1 MLDNL
6 ESIIEHGLLCTNLK
20 NQLEIEH
27 RNIAAQGIQERR
39 SNTMVTGTTNIHD
52 YVPFYFA
59 KKTPLHLGLL
69 NTKNV
74 DQMCMIFFAIPLS
87 VITEYEGVRF
97 TTRSAN
103 TNDMPLFFSR
113 DQLEKLDEIN
123 WEVVDRKKWGGYLG
137 IEKNQ
142 KMAELL
148 IPQKVSVEMI
158 DHIIVWNDSVKE
170 YVAKKFSEK
179 GVGCPD
185 IRFHDKYDT
194 HYFCKIG
201 KKESLITGP
210 GELRERSKSSILR
223 INEKS
228 QLAIYKDIESKPTSV
243 YDDIEFAFDDVQK
256 KLSSYLN
263 KAKNVS
269 ITYNNRNDNLYD
281 HLQRVKF
288 NLDGYD
294 EYNSL
299 DIRSKEIVMLAARLH
314 DIGKLHSNMSAS
326 NVMSQAD
333 NDHPAKALPILENI
347 FDGQTQYNPD
357 EIRMLVVLVVYHD
370 LIGDIIK
377 KGRDEDQLTNLVKE
391 KLITSGRELNMLLAL
406 SYADIKEYKRTL
418 FSSPFEVENQVA
430 IANLRDNVLSKL
442 NEIKND

>member
-6 ESIIEHGLLCTNLK
+6 ESIIKHGLLCTNLK
-20 NQLEIEH
+20 NERAIDH
-27 RNIAAQGIQERR
+27 KNIAAQGIQERR
-39 SNTMVTGTTNIHD
+39 SNTMVTNTTNIHD

-69 NTKNV
+69 NTKNI
-74 DQMCMIFFAIPLS
+74 DQICMIFFAIPLS

-103 TNDMPLFFSR
+103 TNDMPFFFSR

-123 WEVVDRKKWGGYLG
+123 WDVVDSRKWGYSGL
-137 IEKNQ
+137 EKNQ

-158 DHIIVWNDSVKE
+158 DHIIVWNDSVEE
-170 YVAKKFSEK
+170 YVTKKISEK
-179 GVGCPD
+179 GISCPD

-201 KKESLITGP
+201 TNESLIIGP
-210 GELRERSKSSILR
+210 GELCRRSKSSILR

-281 HLQRVKF
+281 HLQRVKS
-288 NLDGYD
+288 NLDDYD

-299 DIRSKEIVMLAARLH
+299 GVRSKEIVSLAAILH
-314 DIGKLHSNMSAS
+314 DIGKLQSNMNPP

-333 NDHPAKALPILENI
+333 NDHPARALSILEDI
-347 FDGQTQYNPD
+347 FEGQTQYNPD
-357 EIRMLVVLVVYHD
+357 EIRILVMLVVYHD

-391 KLITSGRELNMLLAL
+391 KLITSEQELNMLLAL
-406 SYADIKEYKRTL
+406 SYADIQEYKGA
-418 FSSPFEVENQVA
+418 FVFSPFEVENKVK
-430 IANLRDNVLSKL
+430 IANLQETVFFRL
-442 NEIKND
+442 NEIEND